1 VAIEQAHAVSTQL
14 GYEGE
19 LEDLLDSLRSRRP

>member
-14 GYEGE
+14 GYAGD
-19 LEDLLDSLRSRRP
+19 LEDLLDPLRIRG